1 MSLTG
6 DKLSEEAPPHHTH
19 LIGRITQPARL
30 DMVTFSYYATLL
42 SNNGAATRNLGKLVR
57 LTIAEIKQERL

>member
-6 DKLSEEAPPHHTH
+6 DKLSEEAPHHAH